1 MSNIRFR
8 WPDRD
13 TVQQLDG
20 VEQWSSNSS
29 LSVRLAASRCSTGD
43 IRSANPC
50 GAELPESIAY
60 NESERQAL
68 LKSEVERLD
77 KEHEQ
82 HKIAV
87 ARAEAEATQQLANA
101 ALLLSVVAVANS
113 GGS

>member
-1 MSNIRFR
+1 MELKQH
-8 WPDRD
+8 PDCPACGFQVFNRRYPKCK
-13 TVQQLDG
+13 
-20 VEQWSSNSS
+20 S
-29 LSVRLAASRCSTGD
+29 
-43 IRSANPC
+43 C

-87 ARAEAEATQQLANA
+87 ARAEAETTQQIANA
-101 ALLLSVVAVANS
+101 ALLVSLVAVANS
-113 GGS
+113 SGS